1 MSTEIKNTL
10 FRFVT
15 MRSPELPEETN
26 KDKRFVYRIA
36 NESGFDNAVTNR
48 PIGTSKWAAMKNFS
62 ETFNPVKEEG
72 ISDYFNHDL
81 QQFAIWITRNK
92 YSYTASELANKVTGL
107 GNVLNTVDRTVLW
120 DNFFYQ
126 VITQKDFYL
135 KEIFMQLLVAVHVL
149 ENFDANNTKLVKHLM
164 NAKVV
169 LPKKLF
175 VEDVHALPNTPLA
188 ARSVEEGEEQTITL
202 PGEEMKRVQAISQSN
217 ANIERHRKLKKELQK
232 VEKIYNRDY
241 KIAYDLALE
250 QYEEDIKPILA
261 TYEAALEAERQNWC
275 TVRDP
280 QVPYNPNDP
289 CDNPVSVPKP
299 ELPKF
304 EFRFKDQLDL
314 VYFQSVLSAPSYET
328 LLELLEIETEIASR
342 SGIIEN
348 FSLDPVMPSFEGLN
362 LLIDDGINHNTG
374 VIIGNT
380 PGQGNTSISIGGV
393 LIPAT
398 GTLEILAAPFAYQIC
413 PKSYKSPTLAG
424 TYVNFDLSFSTPDLS
439 WQIIGVTTI
448 TESLSGVKTY
458 GTDFTQSWTGNKVTL
473 PNLHTNGLTED
484 EFYSTLKT
492 LTVEIAFSNGA
503 KKSLTVNFFQSLNCV
518 SRRSMVTIA
527 DPKQELPEIPTIPS
541 VPQTGSEGT
550 FIPSGFGV
558 RQLGIADYKKVEQ
571 SVQGYVEGEVAAIE
585 NVMAREYKEK
595 ATRRLRRS
603 ENTTTTSSES
613 EREQLTDTTSTTR
626 HEMQNEVAKI
636 IQDNKDFTAG
646 TFFNADLGKYNIG
659 GNVNMATHSSKEEST
674 RQAVTQAKEITERAM
689 ERIVAKVKEERIEKI
704 IDEFEENNKHGFDN
718 TKGDKHVVG
727 VYRWVDKVFKN
738 QVVNYGK
745 RLMFEFMIPEPAKLH
760 FLGMAENQ
768 AITKLVEPVDPR
780 TYKDPTNAAVKFNLE
795 NYASVNDN
803 TVRYWAGKYNVEIP
817 DKPEDIIHCG
827 ASFGVA
833 YDGTSASRHE
843 GAAGSGKIEIP
854 EGYITTQGFVNF
866 TAAKDNDRQ
875 VYSGMHVTLG
885 RVNKSISSHD
895 GGIWL
900 NDSFPL
906 TGYVQSVPVSYT
918 MANFFHG
925 NVNVS
930 VECKLTNEVKDRW
943 QKETF
948 KAIIDAYE
956 DAVAKYEQKL
966 AEEKAKEVTLKEANS
981 GFYRQIENLILRKN
995 CISYIIDQNATA
1007 KRTYGKDMSKPLGAG
1022 VVKNF
1027 GNHEIQV
1034 DANLDD
1040 YTAFV
1045 KFIEQAFEWDIM
1057 SYNFYPYYW
1066 GARQSWNK
1074 LYQHENN
1081 DPLFRS
1087 FIQAG
1092 MARVIVTVRPG
1103 FEEAVSYYMQTGQ
1116 IWNGGEVPVIEDK
1129 LFLSIVDELNQ
1140 TEGQKEGKAWST
1152 RIPTSLTILQADS
1165 IGLKVEKALPF
1176 DEDLSDFEDPTSVPQ
1191 SENFYVSDSLLSG
1204 EDENL
1209 AEQVEEIASKMI
1221 GKIAIEDGYL
1231 KLKTNSEPSQTISQI
1246 TIETLKES
1254 MNF

>member
-15 MRSPELPEETN
+15 MRSPELSEETN
-26 KDKRFVYRIA
+26 KDKRFIYRTPGADGI
-36 NESGFDNAVTNR
+36 FDTAVKNR
-48 PIGTSKWAAMKNFS
+48 DNGQTKWEVLRWAATNFVPMEESDFNGFVVGMK
-62 ETFNPVKEEG
+62 ELGV
-72 ISDYFNHDL
+72 
-81 QQFAIWITRNK
+81 WIAKNK
-92 YSYTASELANKVTGL
+92 HSYTIAELTQKVTAIQQAL
-107 GNVLNTVDRTVLW
+107 SLSDVFLLW
-120 DNFFYQ
+120 ENLFYQ
-126 VITQKDFYL
+126 VATHKDFYL
-135 KEIFMQLLVAVHVL
+135 KESIMQLLKANHVF
-149 ENFDANNTKLVKHLM
+149 ENFDANNTKLIKQLM

-169 LPKKLF
+169 LPKELF
-175 VEDVHALPNTPLA
+175 VEDAAVLPTTPA
-188 ARSVEEGEEQTITL
+188 GQTITL
-202 PGEEMKRVQAISQSN
+202 PGKEMKRVQTISKTNES
-217 ANIERHRKLKKELQK
+217 IERHRKLKKEMEK
-232 VEKIYNRDY
+232 VEKIYKRDY
-241 KIAYDLALE
+241 KIAYDNALK
-250 QYEEDIKPILA
+250 QYREDIKPILA
-261 TYEAALEAERQNWC
+261 AYEAALETEKQNWC
-275 TVRDP
+275 SIRNP
-280 QVPYNPNDP
+280 ELPYNPNDP
-289 CDNPVSVPKP
+289 CDNPVKVPEP
-299 ELPKF
+299 ELPEFKF
-304 EFRFKDQLDL
+304 SFRDELDL
-314 VYFQSVLSAPSYET
+314 GYLEGVLSAPSYET
-328 LLELLEIETEIASR
+328 LLEVLDIDTKIASR
-342 SGIIEN
+342 SGAIEN
-348 FSLDPVMPSFEGLN
+348 FSLDPVLPSFGGLN
-362 LLIDDGINHNTG
+362 LLIDDGINNNTQ

-393 LIPAT
+393 VIPST
-398 GTLEILAAPFAYQIC
+398 GTLDLLAEPFAYQIC
-413 PKSYKSPTLAG
+413 PKDYKSSSVGG
-424 TYVNFDLSFSTPDLS
+424 TYINFDLTFSIPDSS
-439 WQIIGVTTI
+439 WQIIGVRTTV
-448 TESLSGVKTY
+448 ENLSGVKTY
-458 GTDFTQSWTGNKVTL
+458 GTAFTQSWTGNKVTL
-473 PNLHTNGLTED
+473 PNLHNDALTED
-484 EFYSTLKT
+484 DFYSTMKT
-492 LTVEIAFSNGA
+492 LTVEISFSNGA
-503 KKSLTVNFFQSLNCV
+503 KKSLTVNFFQSFNCI
-518 SRRSMVTIA
+518 SGRKMVTITE
-527 DPKQELPEIPTIPS
+527 PNQETPEIPTIPS
-541 VPQTGSEGT
+541 VPETGIEGT

-571 SVQGYVEGEVAAIE
+571 SIQGYVEGEVAAIE

-603 ENTTTTSSES
+603 ENTTTTSSEN

-626 HEMQNEVAKI
+626 HEMQNEIARI
-636 IQDNKDFTAG
+636 IQDDKNFAAG

-674 RQAVTQAKEITERAM
+674 RQAVTEAKEITERAM

-718 TKGDKHVVG
+718 TKGDNHVVG

-738 QVVNYGK
+738 QVLNYGK

-760 FLGMAENQ
+760 FLGMAENP

-780 TYKDPTNAAVKFNLE
+780 TYVDPANAAIKFNLE
-795 NYASVNDN
+795 NYALVNEN

-817 DKPEDIIHCG
+817 DKPEEVIHCG
-827 ASFGVA
+827 ASFGVTF
-833 YDGTSASRHE
+833 DGVTSSRHE

-854 EGYITTQGFVNF
+854 EGYITTRGTLNF
-866 TAAKDNDRQ
+866 TATKDNDRQ
-875 VYSGMHVTLG
+875 VYSGMHASLG
-885 RVNKSISSHD
+885 KVNKLLPGQDGSID
-895 GGIWL
+895 L
-900 NDSFPL
+900 NETFDL
-906 TGYVQSVPVSYT
+906 VGYVQSVPVSYT
-918 MANFFHG
+918 MSNFLHG
-925 NVNVS
+925 NLNAS

-956 DAVAKYEQKL
+956 EAVAEYEQKL
-966 AEEKAKEVTLKEANS
+966 AEEKAKEVIIKETNS

-995 CISYIIDQNATA
+995 CISYIIDQNSTA

-1034 DANLDD
+1034 DAKLDD

-1066 GARQSWNK
+1066 GARQSWEK
-1074 LYQHENN
+1074 LYQNENN

-1140 TEGQKEGKAWST
+1140 TEGQKEGKAWAT

-1165 IGLKVEKALPF
+1165 IGLKVDKALPF